1 MSDGG
6 EGREERERGKLKGK
20 GEGKREEDKGEREV
34 KYSSPVA
41 TVHLGLLALSVVQET
56 GWHQGAQRDK
66 CSGRRSLHQS
76 LRTLCQDTVSCMS
89 KMQCVVEFC
98 LMPKYCKCGFAAN

>member
-1 MSDGG
+1 MEG
-6 EGREERERGKLKGK
+6 EGREDRERGKLKGK

-66 CSGRRSLHQS
+66 RSGRRSLYQS
-76 LRTLCQDTVSCMS
+76 LRTLCQDTVSHNNFSLCI
-89 KMQCVVEFC
+89 
-98 LMPKYCKCGFAAN
+98 